1 MPPTKFL
8 SRTWETGDQL
18 ALTAIAAHPT
28 LAQAVEY
35 LKDAENIVTT
45 EKALSSKAHYYKA
58 ELEEIRE
65 QLAPRVEAIR
75 ANDMLDNAGLAT
87 ELERMC
93 MERLQTQL
101 EQGRVKDPA
110 RVARDLADLKAKN
123 VDKRLAVQGRPT
135 QITETRNL
143 AEIVKA
149 LQGLGVAEVIDPAT
163 GESEIPELSSDGDAT
178 MD

>member
-1 MPPTKFL
+1 MPTPKFL
-8 SRTWETGDQL
+8 SRENESGEQL
-18 ALTAIAAHPT
+18 ALAAIAAHPT
-28 LAQAVEY
+28 LEQAVEY
-35 LKDAENIVTT
+35 LKEAHSIYTT
-45 EKALSSKAHYYKA
+45 VATLQKKTVKCRP

-93 MERLQTQL
+93 MERLQIQL

-149 LQGLGVAEVIDPAT
+149 MEGMGIAKQVDVTVEGSAE
-163 GESEIPELSSDGDAT
+163 DG
-178 MD
+178 